1 MIRDRIV
8 FGTNSQK
15 IRERLISEGSEL
27 TLDKASNITRNY
39 ELAKDQLKSM
49 TRDDE
54 RIHVIGRQ
62 RRTPPNEGRYPK
74 RNSRLKERELR
85 RGYTQTEKPVSCEGE
100 NVSQMQIES
109 LRQNVQVYPCRLYCR
124 RREWI
129 FQRRRPPYKSIYE
142 VFVNMNLV
150 GIEKCHSLKISTG
163 DKRLSQISISG
174 QPSVLGTV
182 VNTLT

>member
-74 RNSRLKERELR
+74 RNSRLEERDEENQRSRERRELR
-85 RGYTQTEKPVSCEGE
+85 C
-100 NVSQMQIES
+100 
-109 LRQNVQVYPCRLYCR
+109 QNCGGDAHKR
-124 RREWI
+124 RD
-129 FQRRRPPYKSIYE
+129 QCPAK
-142 VFVNMNLV
+142 
-150 GIEKCHSLKISTG
+150 GKT
-163 DKRLSQISISG
+163 
-174 QPSVLGTV
+174 
-182 VNTLT
+182 